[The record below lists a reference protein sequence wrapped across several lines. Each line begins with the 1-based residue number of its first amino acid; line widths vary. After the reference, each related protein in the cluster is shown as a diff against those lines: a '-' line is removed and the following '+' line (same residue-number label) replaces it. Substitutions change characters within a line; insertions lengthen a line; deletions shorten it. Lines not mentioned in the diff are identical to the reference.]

1 MIEERAFLLVANL
14 WYIGLG
20 ILLVLGALVIYLNQ
34 SAKRQGKTKK
44 RRSK

>member
-20 ILLVLGALVIYLNQ
+20 LLLLLGALVIYFNQ
-34 SAKRQGKTKK
+34 KAKKATAKKSK
-44 RRSK
+44 RR